1 MSELL
6 KYEQDEKAKRVAE
19 HIRAALIELGLDV
32 NSEALERTPIRIAAS
47 WLHMCE
53 GYNRE
58 VLLKRMYTERS
69 DLVASFGIPFT
80 SVCEHHFAPFYGTVD
95 IGYIPRNQVT
105 GMSKLDQLVE
115 KYALRP
121 QIQERFTSQIADEL
135 WKVLE
140 PNGVIVVTEAVHTCK
155 MLEGYPPSQYTC
167 SACRGIFLW
176 QTGPR
181 EEFLKLRMS
190 ERR

>member
-6 KYEQDEKAKRVAE
+6 KYENDPKTQKIAE
-19 HIRAALIELGLDV
+19 HIKAALVELGLDV
-32 NSEALERTPIRIAAS
+32 DSEALKRTPIRVAAA
-47 WLHMCE
+47 WLRMCE

-80 SVCEHHFAPFYGTVD
+80 SVCEHHLAPFYGTVD

-135 WKVLE
+135 WEVLQ

-155 MLEGYPPSQYTC
+155 MLEGYPPSTYTC
-167 SACRGIFLW
+167 SACRGVFLW
-176 QTGPR
+176 NTAPR
-181 EEFLKLRMS
+181 DEFMRLRIAQ
-190 ERR
+190 RR